1 MRFLTAF
8 LLLSV
13 SPLAYGQEGLDMA
26 NMNTYSFGGACSSQ
40 GSWTQDALAGT
51 RSLVV
56 IAEQLKNDPHCGNLA
71 KALNTHLASL
81 KADVGTIAADSTSAT
96 KLSSLKEETL
106 ALRKFISGNAL
117 MKKNVLRLI
126 LDNTVESAITSTNI
140 DQNALGLNAQ
150 SLMSVGK
157 RINRATTS
165 SLDILNS
172 VMDSALQEHQCLS
185 SPNTIGPFI
194 GAIVQVAGAFAGSG
208 QDSYG
213 TKISA
218 LVSKLSNMLRDSKY
232 TNVLKQLNQTQLR
245 NSMSCLLEVTSESY
259 CSALDASNLFKEQ
272 MDRFPLISNG
282 NGDLKIADK
291 SAGEGGLNGPLKG
304 YYVLSQQI
312 PIVTSWL
319 EKIQRGVEPKL
330 KTDAQFK
337 NETLKVV
344 SDFYIAEN
352 DLLGEINSSR
362 NTLESQPTLDAKKN
376 VVLRTVNSLTQ
387 KMVGNAVEGGGNIF
401 FTISMRPVQIPF
413 FLIGRDV
420 PPVVLGQTGAMA
432 QPPDAWLEA
441 NLPNLPEFEKPE
453 QLLETIHTNL
463 KSLIESSRA
472 SATSYYNE
480 WFIYDNAALY
490 VDAVTGMRYNV
501 RDALNATD
509 SYLADVEKK
518 LKLDPNTDASLL
530 PTIGETRSLIGSVL
544 EKFEALRQ
552 LGQAY
557 RSAKGDVDR
566 KALIEKGKKLHS
578 ELVENVYASF
588 NVQKGK
594 SGFLANRVALI
605 VKYDFQNLLK
615 SGSNFS
621 NENVKNIFYATGDA
635 AFEKMRRMSSGNP
648 KDIMTDL
655 NNAQMTHKEN
665 LTALEMMMRDHFLAT
680 IAYTKMLSEN
690 KMPDDND
697 VRRDS
702 IKRAWDDYWKEFP
715 IASRNILGA
724 TLEVIAKPFDFYFSF
739 YNGHSDRYPK
749 SRTTTYG
756 NNMLGASVDNENRS
770 ARHMYELYCIQSLA
784 FSDWRFFQPL
794 CKGVVL
800 ESPFRHTNLSP
811 ALNKVFND
819 TLNISYDSM
828 LAANLSAENRKNI
841 ATLNEQLKYGYSA
854 KVPDQARAKKLAQL
868 NFELSR
874 NHSSRICALRDFGR
888 NNYVMYLTLGL
899 K

>member
-1 MRFLTAF
+1 M
-8 LLLSV
+8 
-13 SPLAYGQEGLDMA
+13 SPLAFGQDGLDMA

-71 KALNTHLASL
+71 KALNTHLESL

-126 LDNTVESAITSTNI
+126 LDNTVESAITSTDI

-185 SPNTIGPFI
+185 SPNTIGPFV

-232 TNVLKQLNQTQLR
+232 ANVLKQLNQTQLR

-337 NETLKVV
+337 NETLKIV

-362 NTLESQPTLDAKKN
+362 NTLQSQPTLDAKKN

-387 KMVGNAVEGGGNIF
+387 KMVGNAVEGGGNVF

-413 FLIGRDV
+413 FLIGREV

-501 RDALNATD
+501 RDALHATD
-509 SYLADVEKK
+509 SYLVDVEKK
-518 LKLDPNTDASLL
+518 LILDPNTDASLL
-530 PTIGETRSLIGSVL
+530 STIGETRSLIGSVL

-557 RSAKGDVDR
+557 RSAKSDVDR

-578 ELVENVYASF
+578 ELIENVYASF

-697 VRRDS
+697 IRRDS
-702 IKRAWDDYWKEFP
+702 MKRAWDDYWKEFP

-819 TLNISYDSM
+819 TLNISYDTM

-854 KVPDQARAKKLAQL
+854 KEPDQARAKKLAQL
-868 NFELSR
+868 GVELSR